1 MTRVFSGMQPTGVPH
16 LGNYLGAMKQFIPL
30 QETGESFYC
39 VVDLHALT
47 VPRDPEELRRRTRE
61 LAGFYVA
68 AGLDPDKATIFIQS
82 HNPDH
87 AEGAWLLQCVARI
100 GELSRMTQFKD
111 KGQGSESATAGLF
124 TYPVLQAADILLYQ
138 TDVVPV
144 GEDQK
149 QHLELTRDLAER
161 FNKQYGDV
169 LTVPEVRI
177 QKVTARIM
185 GLDNPEKKMSKSAA
199 SEANY
204 VSLLEEPKSILKKFK
219 RAVTDSENEIR
230 YDPEKKPGVSNLLT
244 IHSAMTG
251 HSIDTL
257 VEKYQGKGYGHL
269 KVDTA
274 EAVIA
279 ELEPLQ
285 ARFHN
290 LMKSGE
296 IDDILATGAKRA
308 RAATAETLTHMK
320 KAMGLSLQGDH

>member
-1 MTRVFSGMQPTGVPH
+1 MGVTRVFSGMQPTNTPH
-16 LGNYLGAMKQFIPL
+16 LGNYLGAMKQFLPL
-30 QETGESFYC
+30 QEQGECFYC

-61 LAGFYVA
+61 LAGLYVA
-68 AGLDPDKATIFIQS
+68 AGLNPDKATIFIQS

-87 AEGAWLLQCVARI
+87 AEGAWLLQCVARM

-161 FNKQYGDV
+161 FNRQYEAV
-169 LTVPEVRI
+169 LTVPDVQI
-177 QKVTARIM
+177 QAATARIM

-204 VSLLEEPKSILKKFK
+204 ISLLEEPKSILKKFK

-230 YDPEKKPGVSNLLT
+230 YDPETKPGVSNLLS
-244 IHSAMTG
+244 IFRAITG
-251 HSIDTL
+251 RSIDSI
-257 VEKYQGKGYGHL
+257 VEEYAGKGYGHL

-285 ARFHN
+285 ARYHR
-290 LMKSGE
+290 LMDSGE
-296 IDDILATGAKRA
+296 IDDILRVGAERA
-308 RAATAETLTHMK
+308 RAATGKTLRAMK
-320 KAMGLSLQGDH
+320 QAMGLTL

>member
-1 MTRVFSGMQPTGVPH
+1 MGVTRVFSGMQPTNTPH
-16 LGNYLGAMKQFIPL
+16 LGNYLGAMKQFLPL
-30 QETGESFYC
+30 QEQGECFYC

-61 LAGFYVA
+61 LAGLYVA
-68 AGLDPDKATIFIQS
+68 AGLNPDKATIFIQS

-87 AEGAWLLQCVARI
+87 AEGAWLLQCVARM

-161 FNKQYGDV
+161 FNRQYEAV
-169 LTVPEVRI
+169 LTVPDVQI
-177 QKVTARIM
+177 QAATARIM

-204 VSLLEEPKSILKKFK
+204 ISLLEEPKSILKKFK

-230 YDPEKKPGVSNLLT
+230 YDPETKPGVSNLLS
-244 IHSAMTG
+244 IFRAITG
-251 HSIDTL
+251 RSIEAI
-257 VEKYQGKGYGHL
+257 VEEYAGKGYGHL

-285 ARFHN
+285 ARYHR
-290 LMKSGE
+290 LMDSGE
-296 IDDILATGAKRA
+296 IDDILRVGAERA
-308 RAATAETLTHMK
+308 RAATGKTLRAMK
-320 KAMGLSLQGDH
+320 QAMGLTL